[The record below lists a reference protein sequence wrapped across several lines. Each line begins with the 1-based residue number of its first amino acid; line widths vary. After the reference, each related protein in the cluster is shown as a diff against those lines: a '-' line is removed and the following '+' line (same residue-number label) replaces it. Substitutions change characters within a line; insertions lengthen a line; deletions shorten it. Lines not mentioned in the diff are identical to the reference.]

1 MYPNLLLAF
10 SSEPPAKTIPALYHI
25 ASDTLLVGRKG
36 ILIHLMINPSGRRHA
51 TREVVQCDSVYGV
64 DLKFINTGCCSDGVR
79 PIMDLFSDVGE
90 QSEWG
95 GGECIANS
103 ERLV

>member
-1 MYPNLLLAF
+1 MA
-10 SSEPPAKTIPALYHI
+10 ALYCI
-25 ASDTLLVGRKG
+25 ASESLPRELTIALV
-36 ILIHLMINPSGRRHA
+36 HLMINPSGRRHA

-64 DLKFINTGCCSDGVR
+64 DLEFINTGCCGDRVR